1 MICQACG
8 AESAPGKFCSNCG
21 AELPVADYEQPVDDV
36 NEYEQPVQDA
46 GSYEQ
51 QDLGAEQYEQPM
63 QETDNFDQAPYQED
77 VASDQTY
84 EEPPA
89 DPADDLFAEGET
101 ETAATD
107 DLFAD
112 GGGGEAAT
120 DVQDNEIVDKTKEAA
135 SNFGSFFVNYLKEPM
150 KAINV
155 TKDQL
160 ISSIITMAIFS
171 LIISLNLYFSYRKIA
186 SFLDQGAFVDGFLL
200 PLVNV
205 IILFAVAIAITFAG
219 ISLTHQSN
227 SFMDTIAKFGAFAVP
242 FSVFYFLAFII
253 SFMGLTRVFL
263 IVALTSII
271 GVIIVVPAILILNK
285 PTKRFDS
292 VFVMLGVTLV
302 NLIALS
308 SIISAFIN
316 NLIGGMFG
324 GIMGGF

>member
-8 AESAPGKFCSNCG
+8 VESAPGKFCSNCG
-21 AELPVADYEQPVDDV
+21 AELPVAEYEQPVDDV
-36 NEYEQPVQDA
+36 NEYEQPVQDT
-46 GSYEQ
+46 GGYEQ
-51 QDLGAEQYEQPM
+51 QDLDAEQYEQPM
-63 QETDNFDQAPYQED
+63 QETDNFEQAPYQD
-77 VASDQTY
+77 DAVADQTY

-89 DPADDLFAEGET
+89 DPVNDLFAEGET

-112 GGGGEAAT
+112 GSGGEATTDAT
-120 DVQDNEIVDKTKEAA
+120 DNEFVDKTKEAA
-135 SNFGSFFVNYLKEPM
+135 SNFANFFVNYLKAPTN
-150 KAINV
+150 AINV

-160 ISSIITMAIFS
+160 ISSIITITIFS
-171 LIISLNLYFSYRKIA
+171 LIISLNIYFTYRKIA
-186 SFLDQGAFVDGFLL
+186 SFMDQGAFVDGFLL

-227 SFMDTIAKFGAFAVP
+227 SFMDTVAKFGAFAVP
-242 FSVFYFLAFII
+242 FLVFYFLAFII

-271 GVIIVVPAILILNK
+271 GAIIVVPAILILDK
-285 PTKRFDS
+285 PSKRFDS
-292 VFVMLGVTLV
+292 VFVLIGVTLV

-316 NLIGGMFG
+316 NLIGGMLG
-324 GIMGGF
+324 GFMGGF